1 MCAHVYDEVCVCF
14 VCVCVRACVCVCVF
28 CLCVCVRVCVCV
40 CVFCLCVCVCVCV
53 CHLKNLFCTLQ
64 GYLTPLYSHVLA
76 SGGSSNFIKTVFSN
90 IIKIHQLHM

>member
-1 MCAHVYDEVCVCF
+1 REREADRQTDRLREIDDACECVCLYGF
-14 VCVCVRACVCVCVF
+14 YF
-28 CLCVCVRVCVCV
+28 TLP
-40 CVFCLCVCVCVCV
+40 
-53 CHLKNLFCTLQ
+53 LQ